1 MQKMIKNIILILP
14 MIMVTVVISAQSKKE
29 EAVTGAVTL
38 LKQAMIDGD
47 SVMLDKLTSA
57 NLLYGHS
64 GGQIQDKPAFIHSFT
79 SGSSDFVSIDLAEQT
94 ITISGNTAIVRH
106 KLSATTNDNGKPG
119 TVNLIVMTVWQKQ
132 HKDWKMIARQAVRP
146 PQ

>member
-1 MQKMIKNIILILP
+1 MIRKLSFLLILVAATT
-14 MIMVTVVISAQSKKE
+14 IANAQSKKE
-29 EAVTGAVTL
+29 TAVAAAVAS

-47 SVMLDKLTSA
+47 SVMLDKLTTE

-64 GGQIQDKPAFIHSFT
+64 GGQVQDKPAFIHSFT
-79 SGSSDFVSIDLAEQT
+79 SGSSDFVTIDLTEQT
-94 ITISGNTAIVRH
+94 ITLSGNTAIVRH

-119 TVNLIVMTVWQKQ
+119 AVKLVVMTVWQKH

>member
-1 MQKMIKNIILILP
+1 
-14 MIMVTVVISAQSKKE
+14 
-29 EAVTGAVTL
+29 
-38 LKQAMIDGD
+38 MIDGD
-47 SVMLDKLTSA
+47 SVMLDKLTTE

-64 GGQIQDKPAFIHSFT
+64 SGQVQDKPAFIHSFT
-79 SGSSDFVSIDLAEQT
+79 SSSSDFVTIDLTEQT
-94 ITISGNTAIVRH
+94 ITLSGNTAIVRH

-119 TVNLIVMTVWQKQ
+119 AVKLVVMTVWQKH

>member
-1 MQKMIKNIILILP
+1 MLA
-14 MIMVTVVISAQSKKE
+14 ISTISMAQSKKE
-29 EAVTGAVTL
+29 TAVASAVTL

-47 SVMLDKLTSA
+47 SAMLDKLTTE
-57 NLLYGHS
+57 NLVYGHS
-64 GGQIQDKPAFIHSFT
+64 GGQVQDKPAFIHSFT
-79 SGSSDFVSIDLAEQT
+79 SGSSDFVTIELTDQT
-94 ITISGNTAIVRH
+94 ITLSGNTAIVRH

-119 TVNLIVMTVWQKQ
+119 AVKLVVMTVWQKH